1 MWQYV
6 VIVVIL
12 ISAIGYVLYR
22 MCQSFRAASDP
33 CHGCSGCALHDKLK
47 EKQKIEGRRKPVCF
61 K

>member
-1 MWQYV
+1 MW
-6 VIVVIL
+6 
-12 ISAIGYVLYR
+12 
-22 MCQSFRAASDP
+22 QSFRAASDP